1 MYYCALNIIKALKIM
16 PTISIDIRNK
26 YSSQF
31 EEQLINAVY
40 IACKQALKLPDYDRD
55 IRLNI
60 HEPHLFL
67 CPPNLTKPECFTLIQ
82 INCFA
87 GRTIETKRILYQSI
101 VKNLSTLDIPDDHI
115 KILIRELPT
124 ENWGIRGGQAACDV
138 NLGFDIHI

>member
-1 MYYCALNIIKALKIM
+1 M

-26 YSSQF
+26 YSPQF
-31 EEQLINAVY
+31 EEQLIKAVY
-40 IACKQALKLPDYDRD
+40 LACKQVLKLPDHDRD

-82 INCFA
+82 IDCFA
-87 GRTIETKRILYQSI
+87 GRSIETKRTLYQSI
-101 VKNLSTLDIPDDHI
+101 VKKLSLLDIPDDHI
-115 KILIRELPT
+115 KILIREFPT

-138 NLGFDIHI
+138 NLGFDIYI

>member
-1 MYYCALNIIKALKIM
+1 M

-26 YSSQF
+26 YSRQF

-40 IACKQALKLPDYDRD
+40 LACKQVLKLPDHDRD

-67 CPPNLTKPECFTLIQ
+67 CPLNLPKPECFTLIQ
-82 INCFA
+82 IDCFA
-87 GRTIETKRILYQSI
+87 GRSIETKRTLYRSI
-101 VKNLSTLDIPDDHI
+101 VKNLSLLDIPDDHI

-138 NLGFDIHI
+138 NLGFDIYI